1 MNRKLSSFESINAKD
16 INKDLTYV
24 SAVQKLSDGSY
35 KNINIPLAQLSGLWN
50 DDVKTAVANADF
62 EGGAI
67 DAEVIHQAALNAVEN
82 AIASAEAAIEE
93 ATNKANQLVNDY
105 NTGNTQTQILI
116 REAQERL
123 DQQITSAIDKVS
135 QIQTMYDQY
144 FGAGGIV
151 EQKASEA
158 NRALNQAQD
167 ALNDAQDLL
176 DRLNNGEI
184 VPTGIE
190 DLSRKINN
198 LETLWGQKGTWVS
211 EEDATN
217 RIMTQFENYI
227 DLLTAS
233 KKFSMTYANG
243 STGEVKKFTDFLNL
257 MKGEYEKVLSKVDTV
272 NQQYLEM
279 GERWDEASETM
290 KQFVTKTDLSD
301 EINPVVDSAVR
312 KTSAKLIEDA
322 VYSATMQVV
331 GELLFEQSTEV
342 GTKKLVKIKDS
353 QLYYNFLP
361 DTSYYLRW
369 DGNTDDDAVNI
380 YYQFI
385 IVDSNAS
392 FNSSN
397 WASNTNYSEDNWNLL
412 TNDAIRSIGEPT
424 TTVDPN
430 SQQTVE
436 VPDTRTRYLAL
447 KYTGYSESG
456 SKTLSKQCKVTAQIE
471 KYMSAAQ
478 LQISAKEAVLSAFEN
493 DPGVRQRL
501 SELKVG
507 QREIS
512 QAVNNYFKDNEFDAA
527 GIKNTAD
534 QVSTYVLEYLKNSD
548 GTYKTLESEISSTKE
563 AIEQTVIDASLTSK
577 AVWNKTKASEY
588 NLTIN
593 YSIDQAEAKANLD
606 KLVKHYELETGHE
619 YILKGRDL
627 DVLFY
632 TLNSDNRKFNANSTV
647 FDQNSTYEW
656 SDNPFGNWVK
666 AENPN
671 SIKIVIPNVGGNSNS
686 KILSFYIKVKKVK
699 GNSNNLVY
707 LDNPEVEIFE
717 TVNSKMGN
725 FKVSANAI
733 TETLFDTEAVDG
745 NGENVITKIYNRLA
759 TADGVQTTIGQVA
772 SGFVNQSTFNNTVD
786 RLESSI
792 MSIGGT
798 VQGNQFVKQSDFDQ
812 KVDEIKLNVSEVG
825 YTALENAL
833 CSVNYSNGSYIDG
846 EYQSG
851 KSYTLQDSGYQGN
864 RYYYQNLE
872 NETGAAIILCKIKL
886 INPDTDHLLF
896 VNNADKYTIA
906 KMWLYIGNDNNLN
919 SVYGDSIMGVWYD
932 PLSDNKN
939 EKKLRPFKSVSSG
952 TSYAYIALML
962 NKVQKTPVLA
972 SKNDLNGTKLNL
984 KVGIPTDVAV
994 SNIKQTADSI
1004 TEQVSSLNETWGP
1017 NGNKTQELNTALQK
1031 ITSNSIESVVAKE
1044 INGKLAGYSTIQQ
1057 TADYIAST
1065 VGAGAS
1071 SNKFK
1076 DSLFKNGLSYWG
1088 TYANSD
1094 DIIFTTDFNSTTN
1107 KKSYPGYPKGNSS
1120 SLIDVNVTKPIE
1132 KELSKTLIFQ
1142 NALPTLTSS
1151 FDITKKPGI
1160 YQRFNLT
1167 PGKQYTASFFI
1178 KLCNDGKGTSDTQIT
1193 HGQWLLQNNS
1203 FSYEHLKLN
1212 MGCTEEI
1219 ALSAPKF
1226 YIAPIDESESLDSII
1241 SKSYKVC
1248 NGQNLKDDKNEPISF
1263 KNFIR
1268 DMQLDSHSPYYLY
1281 NTCFEFDNC
1290 GILNSSDATNESNL
1304 FNNGST
1310 IDEKF
1315 GLWINFGEGKLGEYL
1330 NAIFN
1335 NNNSYVSLL
1344 NEGPNYIIH
1353 QTTGAMYPNGTVSAS
1368 SNYKNTN
1375 NKFKWFKIWFTFTP
1389 QTKHWVSGNS
1399 LTKYEDNESHS
1410 FSIQCYS
1417 TKRFFCEIGAPMLN
1431 AGTIPLKFSSQEP
1444 SNGEQYSTVSQT
1456 RESID
1461 MSIKSYSKELHED
1474 LEQVGIHLDGN
1485 NSSITFNARTSAF
1498 TGAVKAS
1505 SFEVAPSGSKAN
1517 IKLIIY
1523 DPDNKKT
1530 EQAQIIDIVKDKYLK
1545 GTPLLVVTDENENLY
1560 IVDLTKIN
1568 TEGKAT
1574 PYWKIYSED
1583 PTGSQIIISIGEPNN
1598 GIIYGLNS
1606 DIVLRKFNTSQA
1618 NIYKIKYIAEQEI
1631 ERTNIGTI
1639 SFSKIGQNLN
1649 KFFNFSNPPENIS
1662 INIPFKRSDG
1672 TTSSSPISLNKYCL
1686 NSDKIYQDEPRKGI
1700 FDLQNVD
1707 IVPINALKTPI
1718 FIEQYHSGIPIYK
1731 YDKYQ
1736 GHARKLGETKLY
1748 RVYKDFSDG
1757 KLVDFRSGER
1767 YCFTCG
1773 NKFIGFCGYAELVRR
1788 YNLYLNAN
1796 NYSSPDYAPSSLSER
1811 LKSIAEYFIKDSV
1824 FEAGLS
1830 NDLYIND
1837 YDHESFEAY
1846 TPTNC
1851 RVFFNKS
1858 DINFISEIIRRGVLE
1873 GLSKLNY

>member
-190 DLSRKINN
+190 DLSRKIDN

-233 KKFSMTYANG
+233 KNFTMTYANG

-312 KTSAKLIEDA
+312 KTSSKLIEDA

-369 DGNTDDDAVNI
+369 DGNTDDDVVNI

-424 TTVDPN
+424 TTVDSN

-456 SKTLSKQCKVTAQIE
+456 SKTLSKQCKITAQIE

-507 QREIS
+507 QGEIS
-512 QAVNNYFKDNEFDAA
+512 QAVNNYFSANEFDAA

-577 AVWNKTKASEY
+577 AVWNKTKASDSEY
-588 NLTIN
+588 NLTVN
-593 YSIDQAEAKANLD
+593 YSIDQSGAKANLSN
-606 KLVKHYELETGHE
+606 LVKHYELETGHE

-632 TLNSDNRKFNANSTV
+632 TLNSDNVNFNNNSTV

-725 FKVSANAI
+725 FKVSADAI

-759 TADGVQTTIGQVA
+759 TADGVQTTVGQVTPT
-772 SGFVNQSTFNNTVD
+772 GFVNQHTFEDTVD
-786 RLESSI
+786 GLRSSI
-792 MSIGGT
+792 ASVGGT
-798 VQGNQFVKQSDFDQ
+798 VQGDPFVKQSDFYQ
-812 KVDEIKLNVSEVG
+812 AVDEIKLNVNEVG
-825 YTALENAL
+825 YVALEDAL

-872 NETGAAIILCKIKL
+872 NETGAAIILCKVKL
-886 INPDTDHLLF
+886 INPNTDHLLF

-906 KMWLYIGNDNNLN
+906 KMWLYTNNSNNFN
-919 SVYGDSIMGVWYD
+919 SAYGDTIMGVWYD
-932 PLSDNKN
+932 PLSNNED

-952 TSYAYIALML
+952 TSYAYIALIYYLQSKTGIGQMPVFMLYYSIVILL
-962 NKVQKTPVLA
+962 NKEDISMKEILWLGRGGQGAFTAAKLLGAAYAAKGDDAYSLAFPSFGPERRGAPVRA
-972 SKNDLNGTKLNL
+972 FTKL
-984 KVGIPTDVAV
+984 
-994 SNIKQTADSI
+994 DSKPI
-1004 TEQVSSLNETWGP
+1004 LDRSETEL
-1017 NGNKTQELNTALQK
+1017 
-1031 ITSNSIESVVAKE
+1031 
-1044 INGKLAGYSTIQQ
+1044 
-1057 TADYIAST
+1057 ADYI
-1065 VGAGAS
+1065 VIL
-1071 SNKFK
+1071 
-1076 DSLFKNGLSYWG
+1076 D
-1088 TYANSD
+1088 
-1094 DIIFTTDFNSTTN
+1094 
-1107 KKSYPGYPKGNSS
+1107 
-1120 SLIDVNVTKPIE
+1120 E
-1132 KELSKTLIFQ
+1132 TL
-1142 NALPTLTSS
+1142 
-1151 FDITKKPGI
+1151 
-1160 YQRFNLT
+1160 Y
-1167 PGKQYTASFFI
+1167 
-1178 KLCNDGKGTSDTQIT
+1178 
-1193 HGQWLLQNNS
+1193 
-1203 FSYEHLKLN
+1203 
-1212 MGCTEEI
+1212 
-1219 ALSAPKF
+1219 
-1226 YIAPIDESESLDSII
+1226 SE
-1241 SKSYKVC
+1241 
-1248 NGQNLKDDKNEPISF
+1248 NLK
-1263 KNFIR
+1263 
-1268 DMQLDSHSPYYLY
+1268 
-1281 NTCFEFDNC
+1281 
-1290 GILNSSDATNESNL
+1290 
-1304 FNNGST
+1304 
-1310 IDEKF
+1310 
-1315 GLWINFGEGKLGEYL
+1315 KL
-1330 NAIFN
+1330 
-1335 NNNSYVSLL
+1335 
-1344 NEGPNYIIH
+1344 
-1353 QTTGAMYPNGTVSAS
+1353 
-1368 SNYKNTN
+1368 
-1375 NKFKWFKIWFTFTP
+1375 
-1389 QTKHWVSGNS
+1389 
-1399 LTKYEDNESHS
+1399 
-1410 FSIQCYS
+1410 
-1417 TKRFFCEIGAPMLN
+1417 
-1431 AGTIPLKFSSQEP
+1431 LK
-1444 SNGEQYSTVSQT
+1444 
-1456 RESID
+1456 
-1461 MSIKSYSKELHED
+1461 
-1474 LEQVGIHLDGN
+1474 
-1485 NSSITFNARTSAF
+1485 
-1498 TGAVKAS
+1498 
-1505 SFEVAPSGSKAN
+1505 
-1517 IKLIIY
+1517 
-1523 DPDNKKT
+1523 
-1530 EQAQIIDIVKDKYLK
+1530 
-1545 GTPLLVVTDENENLY
+1545 
-1560 IVDLTKIN
+1560 
-1568 TEGKAT
+1568 
-1574 PYWKIYSED
+1574 
-1583 PTGSQIIISIGEPNN
+1583 
-1598 GIIYGLNS
+1598 
-1606 DIVLRKFNTSQA
+1606 
-1618 NIYKIKYIAEQEI
+1618 
-1631 ERTNIGTI
+1631 
-1639 SFSKIGQNLN
+1639 
-1649 KFFNFSNPPENIS
+1649 
-1662 INIPFKRSDG
+1662 
-1672 TTSSSPISLNKYCL
+1672 
-1686 NSDKIYQDEPRKGI
+1686 
-1700 FDLQNVD
+1700 
-1707 IVPINALKTPI
+1707 
-1718 FIEQYHSGIPIYK
+1718 
-1731 YDKYQ
+1731 
-1736 GHARKLGETKLY
+1736 
-1748 RVYKDFSDG
+1748 
-1757 KLVDFRSGER
+1757 
-1767 YCFTCG
+1767 
-1773 NKFIGFCGYAELVRR
+1773 
-1788 YNLYLNAN
+1788 
-1796 NYSSPDYAPSSLSER
+1796 
-1811 LKSIAEYFIKDSV
+1811 
-1824 FEAGLS
+1824 
-1830 NDLYIND
+1830 
-1837 YDHESFEAY
+1837 
-1846 TPTNC
+1846 
-1851 RVFFNKS
+1851 
-1858 DINFISEIIRRGVLE
+1858 
-1873 GLSKLNY
+1873 

>member
-62 EGGAI
+62 EGGAV

-190 DLSRKINN
+190 DLSRKIDN

-233 KKFSMTYANG
+233 KNFTMTYANG

-272 NQQYLEM
+272 NKQYLEM

-312 KTSAKLIEDA
+312 KTSSKLIEDA

-392 FNSSN
+392 FNSNN

-430 SQQTVE
+430 NQQTVE

-478 LQISAKEAVLSAFEN
+478 LQINAKEAVLSAFEN
-493 DPGVRQRL
+493 DPGIRQRL
-501 SELKVG
+501 AQLTVG
-507 QREIS
+507 ADKIS
-512 QAVNNYFKDNEFDAA
+512 QAVIDYFNDNEFDAA

-548 GTYKTLESEISSTKE
+548 GSYKTLESEISSTKE

-588 NLTIN
+588 NLTVN
-593 YSIDQAEAKANLD
+593 YSIDQSGAKANLNN
-606 KLVKHYELETGHE
+606 LVKHYELETGHE

-632 TLNSDNRKFNANSTV
+632 TLNPNNQLFNANSTV

-656 SDNPFGNWVK
+656 SNNPFGNWVK

-725 FKVSANAI
+725 FKVSADAI
-733 TETLFDTEAVDG
+733 TETLFDTEAVDK

-772 SGFVNQSTFNNTVD
+772 SGFVNQSTFNNKVGE
-786 RLESSI
+786 LESSI
-792 MSIGGT
+792 ISIGGT

-825 YTALENAL
+825 YIALEDAL
-833 CSVNYSNGSYIDG
+833 CSVNYSNGSYVDG

-872 NETGAAIILCKIKL
+872 NETGAAIILCKVKL
-886 INPDTDHLLF
+886 INPNTDHLLF

-906 KMWLYIGNDNNLN
+906 KMWLYIGNGNNLN
-919 SVYGDSIMGVWYD
+919 SAYGDSRMSAWYD
-932 PLSDNKN
+932 PLSNNED
-939 EKKLRPFKSVSSG
+939 EKKLRPFKSASSG
-952 TSYAYIALML
+952 ISYAYIALML

-972 SKNDLNGTKLNL
+972 SKTDLNGTLLNL

-1004 TEQVSSLNETWGP
+1004 QSQVSSQEKIYDD
-1017 NGNKTQELNTALQK
+1017 NGNLTKKLSTAVQRVTDNQ
-1031 ITSNSIESVVAKE
+1031 ITSTVAE
-1044 INGKLAGYSTIQQ
+1044 TINGKLAGYSTIEQ
-1057 TADYIAST
+1057 TKDFIAST
-1065 VGAGAS
+1065 VGAGGAVT
-1071 SNKFK
+1071 NKFH
-1076 DSLFKNGLSYWG
+1076 DPLFKNKYGNWHRRYGNYPNYSNITNIVSPAANVYNKYYDNNNNYYQINSSNVLERDLKSFIIYDNNTSNINGLSAEDRRHIYG
-1088 TYANSD
+1088 LY
-1094 DIIFTTDFNSTTN
+1094 TN
-1107 KKSYPGYPKGNSS
+1107 LKVTSGN
-1120 SLIDVNVTKPIE
+1120 K
-1132 KELSKTLIFQ
+1132 
-1142 NALPTLTSS
+1142 
-1151 FDITKKPGI
+1151 
-1160 YQRFNLT
+1160 
-1167 PGKQYTASFFI
+1167 YTASFYI
-1178 KLCNDGKGTSDTQIT
+1178 KLPAVFSSGYTSLINVPNSNNKFRYSF
-1193 HGQWLLQNNS
+1193 QNLMLNVG
-1203 FSYEHLKLN
+1203 FVDELAKLTPN
-1212 MGCTEEI
+1212 
-1219 ALSAPKF
+1219 F
-1226 YIAPIDESESLDSII
+1226 YITLLSTKNSLEETENIEYTIVDGENVDWSLEDVYSIQGA
-1241 SKSYKVC
+1241 KKAYKFSNQGNLTG
-1248 NGQNLKDDKNEPISF
+1248 NG
-1263 KNFIR
+1263 
-1268 DMQLDSHSPYYLY
+1268 
-1281 NTCFEFDNC
+1281 
-1290 GILNSSDATNESNL
+1290 
-1304 FNNGST
+1304 FNNGSV
-1310 IDEKF
+1310 DLDQF
-1315 GLWINFGEGKLGEYL
+1315 GLWIKFGQGNLLNYL
-1330 NAIFN
+1330 NKAFTI
-1335 NNNSYVSLL
+1335 SLEDIDSSGI
-1344 NEGPNYIIH
+1344 NIEQQYIR
-1353 QTTGAMYPNGTVSAS
+1353 YR
-1368 SNYKNTN
+1368 
-1375 NKFKWFKIWFTFTP
+1375 WFKIWFTFTADN
-1389 QTKHWVSGNS
+1389 KHIVENSDTS
-1399 LTKYEDNESHS
+1399 LTNIADDRDKAFCFEPWTNIYSDKYSR
-1410 FSIQCYS
+1410 I
-1417 TKRFFCEIGAPMLN
+1417 FCEFAAPMLN
-1431 AGTIPLKFSSQEP
+1431 AGTTPLKFSSQEK
-1444 SNGEQYSTVSQT
+1444 SNEVYSEIAQT
-1456 RESID
+1456 KESID
-1461 MSIKSYSKELHED
+1461 VSIKSYSKKLHED
-1474 LEQVGIHLDGN
+1474 LEQVGIHLDGK
-1485 NSSITFNARTSAF
+1485 NSSINFNAKNSTF
-1498 TGAVKAS
+1498 TGNVIAKQLSVQPEGMDSKIWLEIYNPKES
-1505 SFEVAPSGSKAN
+1505 SISAAIE
-1517 IKLIIY
+1517 
-1523 DPDNKKT
+1523 T
-1530 EQAQIIDIVKDKYLK
+1530 TLK
-1545 GTPLLVVTDENENLY
+1545 NNDLVEGTPILIAYTNDNYYVTNLTKLNFAPESSIYYGIYGKAITSNLTIYKGNSNNTINSFSDSSQIVTKFDVNKHINTNYGTIDFYKNTYEYGELLSSTYFGTLK
-1560 IVDLTKIN
+1560 LTKIN
-1568 TEGKAT
+1568 RDTYYTEYNNSGLIPSITAGGNRINLSEPTPDIELKMLNNKEPTAMIDTGSSPKITIFTSDGLVFVEDGPTNDFYDQTSTDNSILVPIKNIYTFRVYPKIDNGKLYDFELPMYCFAQ
-1574 PYWKIYSED
+1574 KSED
-1583 PTGSQIIISIGEPNN
+1583 TFKIIGFNETAYKNYISDYEEINAALVSYHGITQEVKNMFGEAIENYENALNYGTSIYVTINNKPAINGSGVANYYNAEN
-1598 GIIYGLNS
+1598 G
-1606 DIVLRKFNTSQA
+1606 RKFLFMDPDSETSEYEKA
-1618 NIYKIKYIAEQEI
+1618 KSAF
-1631 ERTNIGTI
+1631 G
-1639 SFSKIGQNLN
+1639 F
-1649 KFFNFSNPPENIS
+1649 
-1662 INIPFKRSDG
+1662 INM
-1672 TTSSSPISLNKYCL
+1672 L
-1686 NSDKIYQDEPRKGI
+1686 
-1700 FDLQNVD
+1700 
-1707 IVPINALKTPI
+1707 INNDP
-1718 FIEQYHSGIPIYK
+1718 
-1731 YDKYQ
+1731 
-1736 GHARKLGETKLY
+1736 
-1748 RVYKDFSDG
+1748 
-1757 KLVDFRSGER
+1757 
-1767 YCFTCG
+1767 
-1773 NKFIGFCGYAELVRR
+1773 
-1788 YNLYLNAN
+1788 
-1796 NYSSPDYAPSSLSER
+1796 NYS
-1811 LKSIAEYFIKDSV
+1811 I
-1824 FEAGLS
+1824 S
-1830 NDLYIND
+1830 NN
-1837 YDHESFEAY
+1837 
-1846 TPTNC
+1846 P
-1851 RVFFNKS
+1851 
-1858 DINFISEIIRRGVLE
+1858 
-1873 GLSKLNY
+1873 

>member
-190 DLSRKINN
+190 DLSRKIDN
-198 LETLWGQKGTWVS
+198 LETLWGQKGTWIS

-233 KKFSMTYANG
+233 KNFTMTYANG

-312 KTSAKLIEDA
+312 KTSSKLIEDA

-397 WASNTNYSEDNWNLL
+397 WTSNTNYSEDNWNLL

-507 QREIS
+507 QGEIS
-512 QAVNNYFKDNEFDAA
+512 QAVNNYFSANEFDAA

-577 AVWNKTKASEY
+577 AVWNKTKVSEY
-588 NLTIN
+588 NLTTN
-593 YSIDQAEAKANLD
+593 YSIDQSGAKANLSN
-606 KLVKHYELETGHE
+606 LVKHYELETGHE

-632 TLNSDNRKFNANSTV
+632 TLNSNNVNFNNNSTV

-725 FKVSANAI
+725 FKVSADVI

-759 TADGVQTTIGQVA
+759 TADGVQTTVGQVTPT
-772 SGFVNQSTFNNTVD
+772 GFVNQHTFEDTVNGL
-786 RLESSI
+786 RSSI
-792 MSIGGT
+792 ASVGGT
-798 VQGNQFVKQSDFDQ
+798 VQGDPFVKQSDFYQ
-812 KVDEIKLNVSEVG
+812 AVDEIKLNVNEVG
-825 YTALENAL
+825 YIALEDAL
-833 CSVNYSNGSYIDG
+833 CSVNYSNGSYVDG

-872 NETGAAIILCKIKL
+872 NETGAAIILCKVKL
-886 INPDTDHLLF
+886 INPNTDHLLF
-896 VNNADKYTIA
+896 VNNANKYTIA
-906 KMWLYIGNDNNLN
+906 KMWLFTSNGNNFN
-919 SVYGDSIMGVWYD
+919 SAYGDSIMTVWYD
-932 PLSDNKN
+932 PLSND
-939 EKKLRPFKSVSSG
+939 ESVKKLRPFKSESSG
-952 TSYAYIALML
+952 ISYAYIVLML

-972 SKNDLNGTKLNL
+972 SKTDLNGTPLNL

-994 SNIKQTADSI
+994 SNIKQTADDI
-1004 TEQVSSLNETWGP
+1004 QLQVSSQEKIYNNDGSLTTKLQTAVQDITDSRITNTVAET
-1017 NGNKTQELNTALQK
+1017 
-1031 ITSNSIESVVAKE
+1031 
-1044 INGKLAGYSTIQQ
+1044 INGKLAGYSTIEQ
-1057 TADYIAST
+1057 TKDFIAST
-1065 VGAGAS
+1065 VGVGGAVT
-1071 SNKFK
+1071 NKFY
-1076 DSLFKNGLSYWG
+1076 DPLFKNGYSHWHRRYGNYPDYSNITNIVNPSSNVYHKYYDNNNNYYQINSLNVLERDLKSFMIYDDNTSNINGLSAEDRRHIYG
-1088 TYANSD
+1088 LY
-1094 DIIFTTDFNSTTN
+1094 TN
-1107 KKSYPGYPKGNSS
+1107 LKVTSGN
-1120 SLIDVNVTKPIE
+1120 K
-1132 KELSKTLIFQ
+1132 
-1142 NALPTLTSS
+1142 
-1151 FDITKKPGI
+1151 
-1160 YQRFNLT
+1160 
-1167 PGKQYTASFFI
+1167 YTASFYI
-1178 KLCNDGKGTSDTQIT
+1178 KLPAIFGTTSVIDVPNSNNKLRYSFQNLMLNVGFVDELAKLTPNFYIT
-1193 HGQWLLQNNS
+1193 LLNMKNS
-1203 FSYEHLKLN
+1203 FEE
-1212 MGCTEEI
+1212 TENIEYTI
-1219 ALSAPKF
+1219 VDGENVDWSSEDVYSTQGAKKAYKF
-1226 YIAPIDESESLDSII
+1226 
-1241 SKSYKVC
+1241 
-1248 NGQNLKDDKNEPISF
+1248 NNQGNLTGD
-1263 KNFIR
+1263 
-1268 DMQLDSHSPYYLY
+1268 
-1281 NTCFEFDNC
+1281 
-1290 GILNSSDATNESNL
+1290 G
-1304 FNNGST
+1304 FNNGSV
-1310 IDEKF
+1310 DLDQF
-1315 GLWINFGEGKLGEYL
+1315 GLWVKFGQGNLLNYL
-1330 NAIFN
+1330 N
-1335 NNNSYVSLL
+1335 
-1344 NEGPNYIIH
+1344 
-1353 QTTGAMYPNGTVSAS
+1353 SAFRETMS
-1368 SNYKNTN
+1368 SDGIDSQNVRYR
-1375 NKFKWFKIWFTFTP
+1375 WFKIWFTFTADN
-1389 QTKHWVSGNS
+1389 KHIVKNSDTS
-1399 LTKYEDNESHS
+1399 LTNIVDDRDRAFCFEPWTNIYSNKYSR
-1410 FSIQCYS
+1410 I
-1417 TKRFFCEIGAPMLN
+1417 FCEFAAPMLN
-1431 AGTIPLKFSSQEP
+1431 SGTTPLKFSSQEK
-1444 SNGEQYSTVSQT
+1444 SNEVYSEIAQT
-1456 RESID
+1456 NKSIEL
-1461 MSIKSYSKELHED
+1461 KVNNAVNKLTKELSN
-1474 LEQVGIHLDGN
+1474 VGIKLDGE
-1485 NSSITFNARTSAF
+1485 NSSINFNAKNSTF
-1498 TGAVKAS
+1498 TGNVIAKQLSVQPEGMDSKIWIEIYNPNESSISAVIKQTFIDNKQNNNLVEGTPVLIAYTNGNYYITNLTKLNFAPQSSIYYGIYGKAIIS
-1505 SFEVAPSGSKAN
+1505 
-1517 IKLIIY
+1517 KLIIY
-1523 DPDNKKT
+1523 NKGNSNNT
-1530 EQAQIIDIVKDKYLK
+1530 
-1545 GTPLLVVTDENENLY
+1545 
-1560 IVDLTKIN
+1560 IN
-1568 TEGKAT
+1568 
-1574 PYWKIYSED
+1574 SFSD
-1583 PTGSQIIISIGEPNN
+1583 SSQIITKFDVNEHINTNYGTIDFYKNTYEYGELLSSTYFETLKLTNINCDTYYTKYNNN
-1598 GIIYGLNS
+1598 GLIPSVTAGGNRINLSEPTPDIELKMLNNKEPTHMTNTGSSPKITIFTSDGL
-1606 DIVLRKFNTSQA
+1606 VFV
-1618 NIYKIKYIAEQEI
+1618 E
-1631 ERTNIGTI
+1631 
-1639 SFSKIGQNLN
+1639 
-1649 KFFNFSNPPENIS
+1649 
-1662 INIPFKRSDG
+1662 DG
-1672 TTSSSPISLNKYCL
+1672 TTDDFYDRTPTDNFILAPIKNIYTFRVYPKIDNGKLYDFELPMYCFAQKSGDTFKIIGFNETAYKKYI
-1686 NSDKIYQDEPRKGI
+1686 SDYEK
-1700 FDLQNVD
+1700 
-1707 IVPINALKTPI
+1707 INAALVSYHGITQEVSKMFGEAIENYKGALNYGTSMYVTVNNKPAI
-1718 FIEQYHSGIPIYK
+1718 NGSGVANYYNAENGRKFLFMDPNSGTSEYEKAKSAFGFIKMLINNDP
-1731 YDKYQ
+1731 
-1736 GHARKLGETKLY
+1736 
-1748 RVYKDFSDG
+1748 
-1757 KLVDFRSGER
+1757 
-1767 YCFTCG
+1767 
-1773 NKFIGFCGYAELVRR
+1773 
-1788 YNLYLNAN
+1788 
-1796 NYSSPDYAPSSLSER
+1796 NYS
-1811 LKSIAEYFIKDSV
+1811 
-1824 FEAGLS
+1824 
-1830 NDLYIND
+1830 
-1837 YDHESFEAY
+1837 
-1846 TPTNC
+1846 
-1851 RVFFNKS
+1851 
-1858 DINFISEIIRRGVLE
+1858 IS
-1873 GLSKLNY
+1873 K

>member
-62 EGGAI
+62 EGSAV

-190 DLSRKINN
+190 DLSRKIDN

-233 KKFSMTYANG
+233 KNFTMTYANG

-272 NQQYLEM
+272 NKQYLEM

-312 KTSAKLIEDA
+312 KTSSKLIEDA

-392 FNSSN
+392 FNSNN

-430 SQQTVE
+430 NQQTVE

-478 LQISAKEAVLSAFEN
+478 LQINAKEAVLSAFEN
-493 DPGVRQRL
+493 DPGIRQRL
-501 SELKVG
+501 AQLTVG
-507 QREIS
+507 ADKIS
-512 QAVNNYFKDNEFDAA
+512 QAVIDYFNDNEFDAA

-548 GTYKTLESEISSTKE
+548 GSYKTLESEISSTKE

-588 NLTIN
+588 NLTVN
-593 YSIDQAEAKANLD
+593 YSIDQSGAKANLNN
-606 KLVKHYELETGHE
+606 LVKHYELETGHE

-632 TLNSDNRKFNANSTV
+632 TLNPNNQLFNANSTV

-656 SDNPFGNWVK
+656 SNNPFGNWVK

-725 FKVSANAI
+725 FKVSADAI
-733 TETLFDTEAVDG
+733 TETLFDTEAVDK

-772 SGFVNQSTFNNTVD
+772 SGFVNQSTFNNKVGE
-786 RLESSI
+786 LESSI
-792 MSIGGT
+792 ISIGGT

-825 YTALENAL
+825 YIALEDAL
-833 CSVNYSNGSYIDG
+833 CSVNYSNGSYVDG

-872 NETGAAIILCKIKL
+872 NETGAAIILCKVKL
-886 INPDTDHLLF
+886 INPNTDHLLF

-906 KMWLYIGNDNNLN
+906 KMWLYIGNGNNLN
-919 SVYGDSIMGVWYD
+919 SAYGDSRMSAWYD
-932 PLSDNKN
+932 PLSNNED
-939 EKKLRPFKSVSSG
+939 EKKLRPFKSASSG
-952 TSYAYIALML
+952 ISYAHIALML

-972 SKNDLNGTKLNL
+972 SKTDLNGTLLNL

-1004 TEQVSSLNETWGP
+1004 QSQVSSQEKIYDD
-1017 NGNKTQELNTALQK
+1017 NGNLTKKLSTAVQRVTDNQ
-1031 ITSNSIESVVAKE
+1031 ITSTVAE
-1044 INGKLAGYSTIQQ
+1044 TINGKLAGYSTIEQ
-1057 TADYIAST
+1057 TKDFIAST
-1065 VGAGAS
+1065 VGAGGVVTNKFNDPLFNHEYGYWHKRYSNYPNYIDFIRLQTAQDGSIHKQFIHPSFIQYQLSS
-1071 SNKFK
+1071 SNKFERDIK
-1076 DSLFKNGLSYWG
+1076 SFIMCDYNPSMISGLTQTKRRHIYG
-1088 TYANSD
+1088 MYTRPKV
-1094 DIIFTTDFNSTTN
+1094 TT
-1107 KKSYPGYPKGNSS
+1107 G
-1120 SLIDVNVTKPIE
+1120 E
-1132 KELSKTLIFQ
+1132 K
-1142 NALPTLTSS
+1142 
-1151 FDITKKPGI
+1151 
-1160 YQRFNLT
+1160 
-1167 PGKQYTASFFI
+1167 YTASFYI
-1178 KLCNDGKGTSDTQIT
+1178 KLANSNYLNLMLNVGLCAELAKQASTFHIACIDTSWTFEQAENKT
-1193 HGQWLLQNNS
+1193 
-1203 FSYEHLKLN
+1203 Y
-1212 MGCTEEI
+1212 
-1219 ALSAPKF
+1219 
-1226 YIAPIDESESLDSII
+1226 DS
-1241 SKSYKVC
+1241 
-1248 NGQNLKDDKNEPISF
+1248 
-1263 KNFIR
+1263 
-1268 DMQLDSHSPYYLY
+1268 SHSIKVGDLGTFLESDDLLSNPTGYTLEIENQGNITGTGFDGSNADDNQFGVWLKFNKGYLGAY
-1281 NTCFEFDNC
+1281 MTKIF
-1290 GILNSSDATNESNL
+1290 GLSSPSTQSPTI
-1304 FNNGST
+1304 NGST
-1310 IDEKF
+1310 LKCR
-1315 GLWINFGEGKLGEYL
+1315 
-1330 NAIFN
+1330 
-1335 NNNSYVSLL
+1335 
-1344 NEGPNYIIH
+1344 
-1353 QTTGAMYPNGTVSAS
+1353 
-1368 SNYKNTN
+1368 
-1375 NKFKWFKIWFTFTP
+1375 WFKVWFTFTA
-1389 QTKHWVSGNS
+1389 QDKYIGSDSNGNDVFINYTKDSSRAFCFEPWVNQPAENGFYP
-1399 LTKYEDNESHS
+1399 L
-1410 FSIQCYS
+1410 
-1417 TKRFFCEIGAPMLN
+1417 FCEFAAPMLN
-1431 AGTIPLKFSSQEP
+1431 AGTTPLKFSSQEK
-1444 SNGEQYSTVSQT
+1444 SNEVYSEIAQT
-1456 RESID
+1456 KESID
-1461 MSIKSYSKELHED
+1461 VSIKSYSKKLHED
-1474 LEQVGIHLDGN
+1474 LEQVGIHLDGK
-1485 NSSITFNARTSAF
+1485 NSSINFNAKNSTF
-1498 TGAVKAS
+1498 TGNVIAKQLSVQPEGMDSKIWLEIYNPKES
-1505 SFEVAPSGSKAN
+1505 SISAAIE
-1517 IKLIIY
+1517 
-1523 DPDNKKT
+1523 T
-1530 EQAQIIDIVKDKYLK
+1530 TLK
-1545 GTPLLVVTDENENLY
+1545 NNDLVEGTPILIAYTNDNYYVTNLTKLNFAPESSIYYGIYGKAITSNLTIYKGNSNNTINSFSDSSQIVTKFDVNKHINTNYGTIDFYKNTYEYGELLSSTYFGTLK
-1560 IVDLTKIN
+1560 LTKIN
-1568 TEGKAT
+1568 RDTYYTEYNNNGLIPSITAGGSRINLSEPTPDIELKMLNNKEPTAMIDTGSSPKITIFTSDGLVFVEDGPTNDFYDQTSTDNSILVPIKNIYTFRVYPKIDNGKLYDFELPMYCFAQ
-1574 PYWKIYSED
+1574 KSED
-1583 PTGSQIIISIGEPNN
+1583 TFKIIGFNETAYKNYISDYEEINAALVSYHGITQEVKKMFGGAIENYKNALNYGTSIYVTINNKPAINGSGVANYYNAEN
-1598 GIIYGLNS
+1598 G
-1606 DIVLRKFNTSQA
+1606 RKFLFMDPNSETSEYEKA
-1618 NIYKIKYIAEQEI
+1618 KSAF
-1631 ERTNIGTI
+1631 G
-1639 SFSKIGQNLN
+1639 F
-1649 KFFNFSNPPENIS
+1649 
-1662 INIPFKRSDG
+1662 INM
-1672 TTSSSPISLNKYCL
+1672 L
-1686 NSDKIYQDEPRKGI
+1686 
-1700 FDLQNVD
+1700 
-1707 IVPINALKTPI
+1707 INNDP
-1718 FIEQYHSGIPIYK
+1718 
-1731 YDKYQ
+1731 
-1736 GHARKLGETKLY
+1736 
-1748 RVYKDFSDG
+1748 
-1757 KLVDFRSGER
+1757 
-1767 YCFTCG
+1767 
-1773 NKFIGFCGYAELVRR
+1773 
-1788 YNLYLNAN
+1788 
-1796 NYSSPDYAPSSLSER
+1796 NYS
-1811 LKSIAEYFIKDSV
+1811 I
-1824 FEAGLS
+1824 S
-1830 NDLYIND
+1830 NN
-1837 YDHESFEAY
+1837 
-1846 TPTNC
+1846 P
-1851 RVFFNKS
+1851 
-1858 DINFISEIIRRGVLE
+1858 
-1873 GLSKLNY
+1873 